1 VYFLFLVNKF
11 VKVTIHT
18 SCHLFPLV
26 AAQQ

>member
-1 VYFLFLVNKF
+1 
-11 VKVTIHT
+11 VTIHT